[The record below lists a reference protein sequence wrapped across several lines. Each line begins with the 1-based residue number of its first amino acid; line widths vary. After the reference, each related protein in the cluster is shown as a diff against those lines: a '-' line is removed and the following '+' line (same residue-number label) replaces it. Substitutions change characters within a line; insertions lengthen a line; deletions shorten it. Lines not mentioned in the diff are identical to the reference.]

1 MASLRDFSVS
11 ALLLTAFL
19 YLCITPTN
27 GIRPSSSHPEPLV
40 VTQQLTPGSRLI
52 QTAVVREAGRKHGED
67 KHYNTSSTV
76 TYARTHMYTCVY
88 THTHT
93 PESSL
98 NVPASSTL
106 ANKLQYI
113 ERGVGEVPNIL
124 QHRNN
129 RL

>member
-19 YLCITPTN
+19 YLCITPTD

-76 TYARTHMYTCVY
+76 TYARTHMYTRV
-88 THTHT
+88 HTHIHT
-93 PESSL
+93 L
-98 NVPASSTL
+98 LKVP
-106 ANKLQYI
+106 
-113 ERGVGEVPNIL
+113 
-124 QHRNN
+124 
-129 RL
+129 